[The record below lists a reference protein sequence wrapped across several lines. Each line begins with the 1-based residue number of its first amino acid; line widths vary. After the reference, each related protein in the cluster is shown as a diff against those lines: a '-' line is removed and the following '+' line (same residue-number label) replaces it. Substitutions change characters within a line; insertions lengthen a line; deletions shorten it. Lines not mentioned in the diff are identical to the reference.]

1 MKKDFK
7 QSPRSRKSSQFALL
21 RHAGFTLIELLVVI
35 AIIAILAAMLMPAL
49 QKARDKARDTECKGR
64 LKQLGS
70 AMQMYVD
77 SYNGYLMGPW
87 IYESGSYRSWLV
99 FMATRTNIL
108 PMPVAQY
115 ADKFEIYGKNYFC
128 PGGPIPFGSPKVTQ
142 TYGQAAIAPGATYAS
157 QDTEPGAYIRIV
169 QVGTSSKD
177 PVRSNFLH
185 FASGN
190 NKNMS
195 GFPIYADSVTL
206 NATTQR
212 AEQTT
217 YFYKGQSSKS
227 YSVAARHN
235 GNANITF
242 ADGHVAGLHYNKLG
256 EVPHKIRYYGFDDG
270 RIGLSARNK
279 D

>member
-7 QSPRSRKSSQFALL
+7 QSPRSRKSSQFSLL

-99 FMATRTNIL
+99 FLATRTNIL

-142 TYGQAAIAPGATYAS
+142 TYGQAAIAPDATYAS

-169 QVGTSSKD
+169 QKTLYGPIFCILLQGTIK
-177 PVRSNFLH
+177 
-185 FASGN
+185 
-190 NKNMS
+190 
-195 GFPIYADSVTL
+195 T
-206 NATTQR
+206 
-212 AEQTT
+212 
-217 YFYKGQSSKS
+217 
-227 YSVAARHN
+227 
-235 GNANITF
+235 
-242 ADGHVAGLHYNKLG
+242 
-256 EVPHKIRYYGFDDG
+256 
-270 RIGLSARNK
+270 
-279 D
+279 